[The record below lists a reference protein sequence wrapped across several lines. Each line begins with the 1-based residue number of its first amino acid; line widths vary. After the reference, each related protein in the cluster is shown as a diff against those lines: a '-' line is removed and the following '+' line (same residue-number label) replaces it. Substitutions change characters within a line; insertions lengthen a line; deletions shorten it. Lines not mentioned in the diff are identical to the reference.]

1 MRHFATFVALIA
13 CAAPALAA
21 DEALIAAARKE
32 GRVVWYTTQIVDQFV
47 RPAVEAFDRKYG
59 IRVDYVRSGTPDMV
73 LRVTN
78 EAKAN
83 SGQGDIVDGTSSSA
97 ALKRAGLLM
106 KFTPPNNLPAQF
118 VDADGYWIAN
128 NLYVLTP
135 GFNTNLVEKGS
146 EPRAFEDL
154 LAPKWKGR
162 IGWTVPPA
170 SMLAPEFV
178 GLVLAAMGE
187 EKGRT
192 YLRALAK
199 QDLNGHVV
207 SARQMLD
214 MVIAGEFPVALQI
227 FNNHAVISAGKGAP
241 SGWIPM
247 QPALGLLSV
256 SSITKL
262 APHPAAAKLF
272 MEFLVSEEGQKLMA
286 ASGELPV
293 HPDVRPG
300 DPSLRPDGETF
311 RAIYFTPEQL
321 DEALPAWN
329 RIFNEIFR

>member
-135 GFNTNLVEKGS
+135 VFNTQLVRPGA
-146 EPRAFEDL
+146 EPREWNDL
-154 LAPKWKGR
+154 LDPKYKGR
-162 IGWTVPPA
+162 IAISGLVSSSSGPG
-170 SMLAPEFV
+170 FV
-178 GLVLAAMGE
+178 GTVLMDMGE
-187 EKGRT
+187 EKGMEF
-192 YLRALAK
+192 LRKLAT
-199 QDLNGHVV
+199 QDITNIQS
-207 SARQMLD
+207 SARA
-214 MVIAGEFPVALQI
+214 MVDQVMAGEFALGLQG
-227 FNNHAVISAGKGAP
+227 FNHQPVISAEQGAP
-241 SGWIPM
+241 VDWIKWSPSL
-247 QPALGLLSV
+247 AVLSV
-256 SSITKL
+256 VAVTKD
-262 APHPAAAKLF
+262 APHPNAGKLLVD
-272 MEFLVSEEGQKLMA
+272 FLVSREGQQIF
-286 ASGELPV
+286 SDSNYIPV
-293 HPDVRPG
+293 DPDVPAKAKDLKPEVG
-300 DPSLRPDGETF
+300 GF
-311 RAIYFTPEQL
+311 RAIYLTPEET
-321 DEALPAWN
+321 DARMPRWA
-329 RIFNEIFR
+329 EIYKRLFK